1 MVNNYIFMIQA
12 FQRFVVN
19 KLMLKVFVSVSTC
32 WLTLLWLQY
41 IVQQLPA
48 VLLSKDLMQTLS
60 VKVTQVFAVCLV
72 IFYTCVFLFNFLASK
87 VSQSNSV
94 LWKNLLDVRVKILL
108 NSWSGFNWLHFNLK
122 TMDQGTSN
130 CDGVQPLITP
140 TTNNS
145 WKKICH
151 ILKQ

>member
-1 MVNNYIFMIQA
+1 MVYKYISMIQA

-94 LWKNLLDVRVKILL
+94 LWKNLLDVHVSKFFSTLDLDLTDCIL
-108 NSWSGFNWLHFNLK
+108 
-122 TMDQGTSN
+122 
-130 CDGVQPLITP
+130 
-140 TTNNS
+140 
-145 WKKICH
+145 
-151 ILKQ
+151 ILKLWIKELQNVMEFNF

>member
-1 MVNNYIFMIQA
+1 MVNNYISMIQA

-48 VLLSKDLMQTLS
+48 VLLSKDQMQTQS

-72 IFYTCVFLFNFLASK
+72 IFYTCVFLFIFLASK

-94 LWKNLLDVRVKILL
+94 LWKNLQDVHVSKFFSTLDLDLTDCIL
-108 NSWSGFNWLHFNLK
+108 
-122 TMDQGTSN
+122 
-130 CDGVQPLITP
+130 
-140 TTNNS
+140 
-145 WKKICH
+145 
-151 ILKQ
+151 ILKLWIKELQNVTEFNF

>member
-1 MVNNYIFMIQA
+1 
-12 FQRFVVN
+12 
-19 KLMLKVFVSVSTC
+19 MLKVFVSVSTC

-94 LWKNLLDVRVKILL
+94 LWKNLLDVHVSKFFSTLDLDLTDSIL
-108 NSWSGFNWLHFNLK
+108 
-122 TMDQGTSN
+122 
-130 CDGVQPLITP
+130 
-140 TTNNS
+140 
-145 WKKICH
+145 
-151 ILKQ
+151 ILKLWIKELQNVTELNF

>member
-1 MVNNYIFMIQA
+1 MVNNYISMIQA

-19 KLMLKVFVSVSTC
+19 KLKLKVFVSVSTC

-94 LWKNLLDVRVKILL
+94 LWKNLLDVHVSKFFSTLDLDLTDCILIL
-108 NSWSGFNWLHFNLK
+108 ELWIKELQNVTEFNF
-122 TMDQGTSN
+122 
-130 CDGVQPLITP
+130 
-140 TTNNS
+140 
-145 WKKICH
+145 
-151 ILKQ
+151 

>member
-1 MVNNYIFMIQA
+1 MVNNYISMIQA
-12 FQRFVVN
+12 FQRFVAN

-94 LWKNLLDVRVKILL
+94 LWKNLLDVHVSKFFSTLDLDLTDCILIL
-108 NSWSGFNWLHFNLK
+108 ELWIKELQNVTEFNF
-122 TMDQGTSN
+122 
-130 CDGVQPLITP
+130 
-140 TTNNS
+140 
-145 WKKICH
+145 
-151 ILKQ
+151 

>member
-1 MVNNYIFMIQA
+1 MVNNYISMIQA

-94 LWKNLLDVRVKILL
+94 LWKNLLHVDVHVSKFFSTLDLDLTDCIL
-108 NSWSGFNWLHFNLK
+108 
-122 TMDQGTSN
+122 
-130 CDGVQPLITP
+130 
-140 TTNNS
+140 
-145 WKKICH
+145 
-151 ILKQ
+151 ILKLWIKELQNVTEFNF

>member
-1 MVNNYIFMIQA
+1 MVYKYISMIQA

-94 LWKNLLDVRVKILL
+94 LWKNLLDVHVSKFFSTLDLDLTDSIL
-108 NSWSGFNWLHFNLK
+108 
-122 TMDQGTSN
+122 
-130 CDGVQPLITP
+130 
-140 TTNNS
+140 
-145 WKKICH
+145 
-151 ILKQ
+151 ILKLWIKELQNVTEFNF

>member
-1 MVNNYIFMIQA
+1 MVNNYISMIQA

-94 LWKNLLDVRVKILL
+94 WCKNLLDVHVSKFFSTLDLDLTDCIL
-108 NSWSGFNWLHFNLK
+108 
-122 TMDQGTSN
+122 
-130 CDGVQPLITP
+130 
-140 TTNNS
+140 
-145 WKKICH
+145 
-151 ILKQ
+151 ILKLWIKELQNVTEFNF

>member
-1 MVNNYIFMIQA
+1 MVNNYISMIQA

-19 KLMLKVFVSVSTC
+19 KSMLKVFVSVSTC

-48 VLLSKDLMQTLS
+48 VLLSKDQMQTQS

-94 LWKNLLDVRVKILL
+94 LWKNLLDVHVSKFFSTLDLDLTDCILIL
-108 NSWSGFNWLHFNLK
+108 ELWIKELQNVTEFNF
-122 TMDQGTSN
+122 
-130 CDGVQPLITP
+130 
-140 TTNNS
+140 
-145 WKKICH
+145 
-151 ILKQ
+151 

>member
-1 MVNNYIFMIQA
+1 MVNNYISMIQA

-19 KLMLKVFVSVSTC
+19 KLKLKVFVSVSTC

-94 LWKNLLDVRVKILL
+94 LWKNLLDVHVSKFFSTLDLDLTDCIL
-108 NSWSGFNWLHFNLK
+108 
-122 TMDQGTSN
+122 
-130 CDGVQPLITP
+130 
-140 TTNNS
+140 
-145 WKKICH
+145 
-151 ILKQ
+151 ILKLWIKELQNVTEFNF

>member
-1 MVNNYIFMIQA
+1 MVNNYISMIQA

-48 VLLSKDLMQTLS
+48 VLLSKDQMQTLS

-94 LWKNLLDVRVKILL
+94 LWTNLLDVHVSKFFSTLDLDLTDCIL
-108 NSWSGFNWLHFNLK
+108 
-122 TMDQGTSN
+122 
-130 CDGVQPLITP
+130 
-140 TTNNS
+140 
-145 WKKICH
+145 
-151 ILKQ
+151 ILKLWIKELQNVTEFNF

>member
-1 MVNNYIFMIQA
+1 MVNNYISMIQA

-19 KLMLKVFVSVSTC
+19 KSMLKVFVSVSTC

-48 VLLSKDLMQTLS
+48 VLLSKDQMQTQS

-94 LWKNLLDVRVKILL
+94 LWKNLLDVHVSKFFSTLDLDLTDCIL
-108 NSWSGFNWLHFNLK
+108 
-122 TMDQGTSN
+122 
-130 CDGVQPLITP
+130 
-140 TTNNS
+140 
-145 WKKICH
+145 
-151 ILKQ
+151 ILKLWIKELQNVTELNF

>member
-1 MVNNYIFMIQA
+1 MVYKYISMIQA

-48 VLLSKDLMQTLS
+48 VLLSKDQMQTQS

-94 LWKNLLDVRVKILL
+94 LWKNLLDVHVSKFFSTLDLDLTDCIL
-108 NSWSGFNWLHFNLK
+108 
-122 TMDQGTSN
+122 
-130 CDGVQPLITP
+130 
-140 TTNNS
+140 
-145 WKKICH
+145 
-151 ILKQ
+151 ILKLWIKELQNVTEFNF

>member
-1 MVNNYIFMIQA
+1 MVNNYISMIQA
-12 FQRFVVN
+12 FQRFIVN

-72 IFYTCVFLFNFLASK
+72 IFYTCVFLFIFLASK

-94 LWKNLLDVRVKILL
+94 LWKNLLDVHVSKFFSTLDLDLTDCIL
-108 NSWSGFNWLHFNLK
+108 
-122 TMDQGTSN
+122 
-130 CDGVQPLITP
+130 
-140 TTNNS
+140 
-145 WKKICH
+145 
-151 ILKQ
+151 ILKLWIKELQNVTEFNF

>member
-1 MVNNYIFMIQA
+1 MVNNYISMIQA

-72 IFYTCVFLFNFLASK
+72 IFYICFFLFNFLASK

-94 LWKNLLDVRVKILL
+94 LWKNLLDVHVSKFFSTLDLDLSDCIL
-108 NSWSGFNWLHFNLK
+108 
-122 TMDQGTSN
+122 
-130 CDGVQPLITP
+130 
-140 TTNNS
+140 
-145 WKKICH
+145 
-151 ILKQ
+151 ILKLWIKELQNVTEFNF

>member
-1 MVNNYIFMIQA
+1 MVNNYISMIQA

-19 KLMLKVFVSVSTC
+19 KLKLKVFVSVSTC

-48 VLLSKDLMQTLS
+48 VLLSKDQMQTQS

-94 LWKNLLDVRVKILL
+94 LWKNLLDVHVSKFFSTLDLDLTDCILIL
-108 NSWSGFNWLHFNLK
+108 ELWIKELQNVTEFNF
-122 TMDQGTSN
+122 
-130 CDGVQPLITP
+130 
-140 TTNNS
+140 
-145 WKKICH
+145 
-151 ILKQ
+151 

>member
-1 MVNNYIFMIQA
+1 MVNNYISMIQA

-19 KLMLKVFVSVSTC
+19 KSMLKVFVSVSTC

-48 VLLSKDLMQTLS
+48 VLLSKDQMQTQS

-94 LWKNLLDVRVKILL
+94 LWKNLLDVHVSKFFSTLDLDLTDCIL
-108 NSWSGFNWLHFNLK
+108 
-122 TMDQGTSN
+122 
-130 CDGVQPLITP
+130 
-140 TTNNS
+140 
-145 WKKICH
+145 
-151 ILKQ
+151 ILKLWIKELQNVTEFNF

>member
-1 MVNNYIFMIQA
+1 MVNNYISMIQA

-94 LWKNLLDVRVKILL
+94 WWKNLLDVHVSKFFSTLDLDLTDCIL
-108 NSWSGFNWLHFNLK
+108 
-122 TMDQGTSN
+122 
-130 CDGVQPLITP
+130 
-140 TTNNS
+140 
-145 WKKICH
+145 
-151 ILKQ
+151 ILKLWIKELQNVTEFNF

>member
-1 MVNNYIFMIQA
+1 MVNNYISLIQA

-19 KLMLKVFVSVSTC
+19 KSMLKVFVSVSTC

-94 LWKNLLDVRVKILL
+94 LWKNLLDVHVSKFFSTLDLDLTDCIL
-108 NSWSGFNWLHFNLK
+108 
-122 TMDQGTSN
+122 
-130 CDGVQPLITP
+130 
-140 TTNNS
+140 
-145 WKKICH
+145 
-151 ILKQ
+151 ILKLWIKELQNVTEFNF

>member
-1 MVNNYIFMIQA
+1 
-12 FQRFVVN
+12 
-19 KLMLKVFVSVSTC
+19 MLKVFVSVSTC
-32 WLTLLWLQY
+32 WLTFLWLQY

-94 LWKNLLDVRVKILL
+94 LWKKSSRCTCVKILL
-108 NSWSGFNWLHFNLK
+108 NSWSGFNWLHFNLE
-122 TMDQGTSN
+122 TMDQGTSK
-130 CDGVQPLITP
+130 CDGVQLLIHVTP

-145 WKKICH
+145 WKKSVTFSNSSIC
-151 ILKQ
+151 

>member
-1 MVNNYIFMIQA
+1 MVNNYISMIQA

-48 VLLSKDLMQTLS
+48 VLLSKDQMQTQS

-94 LWKNLLDVRVKILL
+94 LWKNLLDVHVSKFFSTLDLDLTDCIL
-108 NSWSGFNWLHFNLK
+108 
-122 TMDQGTSN
+122 
-130 CDGVQPLITP
+130 
-140 TTNNS
+140 
-145 WKKICH
+145 
-151 ILKQ
+151 ILKLWIKELQNVTEFNF

>member
-1 MVNNYIFMIQA
+1 MVYKYISMIQA

-94 LWKNLLDVRVKILL
+94 LWKNLLDVHVSKFFSTLDLDLTDCIL
-108 NSWSGFNWLHFNLK
+108 
-122 TMDQGTSN
+122 
-130 CDGVQPLITP
+130 
-140 TTNNS
+140 
-145 WKKICH
+145 
-151 ILKQ
+151 ILKLWIKELQNVTEFNF

>member
-1 MVNNYIFMIQA
+1 MVYKYISMIQA

-19 KLMLKVFVSVSTC
+19 KLMLKVFVSVSTY

-94 LWKNLLDVRVKILL
+94 LWKNLLDVHVSKFFSTLDLDLTDCIL
-108 NSWSGFNWLHFNLK
+108 
-122 TMDQGTSN
+122 
-130 CDGVQPLITP
+130 
-140 TTNNS
+140 
-145 WKKICH
+145 
-151 ILKQ
+151 ILKLWIKELQNVTEFNF

>member
-1 MVNNYIFMIQA
+1 MVNNYISMIQA

-19 KLMLKVFVSVSTC
+19 KLMLKVFVSVGTC

-48 VLLSKDLMQTLS
+48 VLLSKDQMQTQS

-94 LWKNLLDVRVKILL
+94 LWKNLLDVHVSKFFSTLDLDLTDCIL
-108 NSWSGFNWLHFNLK
+108 
-122 TMDQGTSN
+122 
-130 CDGVQPLITP
+130 
-140 TTNNS
+140 
-145 WKKICH
+145 
-151 ILKQ
+151 ILKLWIKELQTVTELNF

>member
-1 MVNNYIFMIQA
+1 MVNNYISMIQA

-48 VLLSKDLMQTLS
+48 VLLSKDLMQTQS

-94 LWKNLLDVRVKILL
+94 LWKNLLDVHVSKVFSTLDLDLTDCIL
-108 NSWSGFNWLHFNLK
+108 
-122 TMDQGTSN
+122 
-130 CDGVQPLITP
+130 
-140 TTNNS
+140 
-145 WKKICH
+145 
-151 ILKQ
+151 ILKLWIKELQNVTEFNF